1 MKKHVGI
8 DVAKNSFDLHILE
21 DKKDMHFE
29 YQPQQVKQCVKHLL
43 KLEVGLIVLE
53 ATGGYEISLVSELQ
67 TAGLPV
73 AVVNPRRIRD
83 FAKASGTLAKTDKL
97 DATVM
102 ARFGATLQPPISR
115 KIDAKTRRM
124 RALVARRNQLVKMH
138 TAENNRME
146 HAFDKAVVQSVQ
158 TILKTVNREI
168 EKVERQIND
177 FISQQPELKQKAE
190 ILKSAKGIG
199 DTTASMLVSELPE
212 LGQVSKKA
220 IASLV
225 GVAPM
230 NRDSG
235 QFRGKRMTGGGRRLV
250 RSRLY
255 MPTLVAIR
263 YNPAIK
269 KYYQHLLS
277 QGKPKK
283 VAIIAAMRK
292 LLIILNTMTKNNQ
305 PWTEKIA

>member
-8 DVAKNSFDLHILE
+8 DVAKKSFDLHILE
-21 DKKDMHFE
+21 DQKDMHFE
-29 YQPQQVKQCVKHLL
+29 YQLQQVKQCVKRLL

-53 ATGGYEISLVSELQ
+53 ATGGYEIPLVSELQ

-83 FAKASGTLAKTDKL
+83 FAKACGALAKTDKL
-97 DATVM
+97 DARIM
-102 ARFGATLQPPISR
+102 ARYGATLQPPVSR
-115 KIDAKTRRM
+115 EIDAQTRRM
-124 RALVARRNQLVKMH
+124 RALVARRNQLVKMQ

-146 HAFDKAVVQSVQ
+146 HVFDKVVAQSIQ
-158 TILKTVNREI
+158 TIRRSVKKEI
-168 EKVERQIND
+168 EKVERQISD
-177 FISQQPELKQKAE
+177 CITQQPELKQKAE
-190 ILKSAKGIG
+190 TLKSAKGIG

-220 IASLV
+220 IAALV

-235 QFRGKRMTGGGRRLV
+235 QYRGKRMTGGGRRLV

-255 MPTLVAIR
+255 MPTLVATR
-263 YNPAIK
+263 YNPVIK
-269 KYYQHLLS
+269 TYYQHLLS

-283 VAIIAAMRK
+283 VALIAAMRK
-292 LLIILNTMTKNNQ
+292 LLIILNTMAKNNQ
-305 PWTEKIA
+305 PWTAKIA

>member
-8 DVAKNSFDLHILE
+8 DVAKNAFDLHILE
-21 DKKDMHFE
+21 DKKEMHFE
-29 YQPQQVKQCVKHLL
+29 YQPQQVQECVNLLL

-97 DATVM
+97 DAAVM
-102 ARFGATLQPPISR
+102 ARFGETLKPPVSR
-115 KIDAKTRRM
+115 EIDAQTRRM

-138 TAENNRME
+138 AAENNRME
-146 HAFDKAVVQSVQ
+146 HAFDKVVIQSVQ
-158 TILKTVNREI
+158 TILRTVNKEI
-168 EKVERQIND
+168 EKVERQISD
-177 FISQQPELKQKAE
+177 GISQQPELKQKAE
-190 ILKSAKGIG
+190 TLKSAKGIG

-212 LGQVSKKA
+212 LGHVNKKE
-220 IASLV
+220 IAALV

-255 MPTLVAIR
+255 MPTLVATR
-263 YNPAIK
+263 YNPVIK

-283 VAIIAAMRK
+283 VALIAAMRK
-292 LLIILNTMTKNNQ
+292 LLVILNTMAKNNQ
-305 PWTEKIA
+305 PWTEKLA